1 MIYLASPYSH
11 ADPAVREARY
21 QAACRAT
28 AALLKAGLV
37 VFSPIV
43 HSHPLVAFALPTG
56 WDFWERID
64 RAYLARCD
72 ELVVLTLDGWREST
86 GVRAEIALARAL
98 GKPVRFLGVDEAAGS
113 PTVARVAAGSPG

>member
-1 MIYLASPYSH
+1 
-11 ADPAVREARY
+11 
-21 QAACRAT
+21 
-28 AALLKAGLV
+28 

-72 ELVVLTLDGWREST
+72 EVVVLMLDGWRESA
-86 GVRAEIALARAL
+86 GVRAEIALAHDL
-98 GKPVRFLGVDEAAGS
+98 GKPVRFLGVDEATGS
-113 PTVARVAAGSPG
+113 PTVARVAAGSPA

>member
-11 ADPAVREARY
+11 ADPAIREARFH
-21 QAACRAT
+21 AACRAT
-28 AALLKAGLV
+28 AALLRAGLV

-72 ELVVLTLDGWREST
+72 ELVVLTLDGWDESA
-86 GVRAEIALARAL
+86 GVRAEIALARDV
-98 GKPVRFLGVDEAAGS
+98 GKPVRFLGVDVTDRGPSA
-113 PTVARVAAGSPG
+113 

>member
-1 MIYLASPYSH
+1 
-11 ADPAVREARY
+11 
-21 QAACRAT
+21 
-28 AALLKAGLV
+28 LV

-43 HSHPLVAFALPTG
+43 HSHPLVAFSLPTG

-72 ELVVLTLDGWREST
+72 ELVVLMLDGWQEST
-86 GVRAEIALARAL
+86 GVRAEIALARDL

-113 PTVARVAAGSPG
+113 PTVARVAAGSSG

>member
-1 MIYLASPYSH
+1 M
-11 ADPAVREARY
+11 
-21 QAACRAT
+21 
-28 AALLKAGLV
+28 
-37 VFSPIV
+37 
-43 HSHPLVAFALPTG
+43 AFALPTG

-72 ELVVLTLDGWREST
+72 EVVVLMLDGWQEST
-86 GVRAEIALARAL
+86 GVRAEIALARDL